1 MTSLGRRPNGWHH
14 PAAVYAKQV
23 VSGRLH
29 DLCGPY
35 EVKACQRHLNDLKR
49 QGTEGFP
56 WVFDE
61 TRAERIYRW
70 FSICVQTR
78 GVSAGEP
85 FVLEDWQK
93 FDLGCVYGWVHKD
106 TGARR
111 FIRTYNKRARGNYK
125 TAEKA
130 CQALYHMC
138 ADVCY
143 PPYEPDKAQFE
154 LEPEVSFAAVNGKQ
168 ADKGFQAAVK
178 TAKRSPK
185 IARRMN
191 IPKSTA
197 CTSKQWGG
205 EMWKITR
212 DNDALDGGAASY
224 YLVDEY
230 HAHKRSDVYELG
242 LNSFGKRRQPLLDC
256 ITTAGDDA
264 EGKPCYVEERYCKMI
279 LDGDVEDD
287 RYFVMIREVPEGR
300 NPQDPEN
307 WLLANPVLRSDTSY
321 AHYLRDQIEAEAP
334 AAFHSGDPEKLRK
347 FLTRRLCQWQAA
359 SVNSYLSAELV
370 EKARSL
376 QLPTAEF
383 RALTDGLE
391 CYGGFDL
398 GKRID
403 LSGAGAVFLLPDGR
417 VAITAHGFLPED
429 SAQRHEHTDRI
440 PYKQWAKGG
449 YCTLTPGGVTDNSY
463 VHNYFDRN
471 ERERGWQLREIDYD
485 GHNATDLAIRMC
497 EERNNDDF
505 VVEIAQ
511 TCNGQN
517 LAVKGLRELIITEKV
532 VFEENPLLIRCLA
545 NAVEVEN
552 NFGDIKLSKRHKNDT
567 QRIDPLAAV
576 MNALARALVQ
586 REQPPSLADRIN
598 EGVWSL

>member
-1 MTSLGRRPNGWHH
+1 MTFLGRRPTGWHH

-29 DLCGPY
+29 DLCCPY
-35 EVKACQRHLNDLKR
+35 EIKACQRHLNDLKR
-49 QGTEGFP
+49 QGTEDFP

-70 FSICVQTR
+70 FSICIQTR

-143 PPYEPDKAQFE
+143 PPYEEAKAQFE

-168 ADKGFQAAVK
+168 ANKGFQAAVK

-191 IPKSTA
+191 IPKSSA
-197 CTSKQWGG
+197 CSSKQYGG
-205 EMWKITR
+205 EMWKISR
-212 DNDALDGGAASY
+212 DNDSLDGGAASY

-264 EGKPCYVEERYCKMI
+264 EAKPCYVEERYCKMI
-279 LDGDVEDD
+279 LDNDVQDD
-287 RYFVMIREVPEGR
+287 RYFVMIREVPEGD
-300 NPQDPEN
+300 NPQDPAN
-307 WLLANPVLRSDTSY
+307 WVKANPALRNDTPY

-334 AAFHSGDPEKLRK
+334 AAFFSGDAEKLRK

-376 QLPTAEF
+376 QVPTAEF
-383 RALTDGLE
+383 RALTDGRE

-403 LSGAGAVFLLPDGR
+403 LSGSAAVFLLPDGR
-417 VAITAHGFLPED
+417 VGITVHGFLPED

-471 ERERGWQLREIDYD
+471 ERERRWQLREVDYD

-505 VVEIAQ
+505 VVEISQ

-517 LAVKGLRELIITEKV
+517 LACKGLRELIITGKV
-532 VFEENPLLIRCLA
+532 VFEESPLLIRCLA

-567 QRIDPLAAV
+567 QRIDPLAAA
-576 MNALARALVQ
+576 MNALSRALVQ

-598 EGVWSL
+598 EGAWSL